1 MTAYEISLWLH
12 IVAAIVGLGAT
23 FATVVLSPVAMKM
36 DARHLPF
43 VHRVQVTINRYMAEP
58 GLLVLIA
65 TGVFQV
71 MDGNWDFSSAWVS
84 ASFLIAF
91 VLGGMQGAYFI
102 PTDRKLEK
110 LAVADIAASGDG
122 PVKLSD
128 EYLSTSRTQA
138 IVGGVAGLLIV
149 IAVYLM
155 VAKPGA

>member
-1 MTAYEISLWLH
+1 
-12 IVAAIVGLGAT
+12 VAAIVGLGAT
-23 FATVVLSPVAMKM
+23 FATAVLTPVAMKM
-36 DARHLPF
+36 DVRHLPF
-43 VHRVQVTINRYMAEP
+43 VHRVQVVINRYMAAP

-71 MDGNWDFSSAWVS
+71 IDGNWDFGSAWVS

-122 PVKLSD
+122 PVELSD
-128 EYLSTSRTQA
+128 EYLSASRNQA
-138 IVGGVAGLLIV
+138 IVGGVAGFLIV

-155 VAKPGA
+155 VMKPGA

>member
-1 MTAYEISLWLH
+1 
-12 IVAAIVGLGAT
+12 
-23 FATVVLSPVAMKM
+23 
-36 DARHLPF
+36 
-43 VHRVQVTINRYMAEP
+43 
-58 GLLVLIA
+58 
-65 TGVFQV
+65 
-71 MDGNWDFSSAWVS
+71 
-84 ASFLIAF
+84 
-91 VLGGMQGAYFI
+91 MQGAYFI

-128 EYLSTSRTQA
+128 DYLSTSRTQA

>member
-1 MTAYEISLWLH
+1 MSAYEFSLWLH

-23 FATVVLSPVAMKM
+23 FATVLLTPVAMKM

-43 VHRVQVTINRYMAEP
+43 VHRVQVAINRYMAEP

-110 LAVADIAASGDG
+110 LAAADIAASGDG
-122 PVKLSD
+122 PVELSD
-128 EYLSTSRTQA
+128 EYLSASRTQA
-138 IVGGVAGLLIV
+138 IVGGVAGLLIL

-155 VAKPGA
+155 VMKPGA